1 LLGEEQ
7 RSGLPGESVGGPP
20 GGGVTRGVG
29 MSRGMADLMGLS
41 AQVTAVPADAYE
53 GPRTH
58 APGNVFA
65 GVADGEDRL
74 TTCP

>member
-1 LLGEEQ
+1 MKSSALVC
-7 RSGLPGESVGGPP
+7 RVKESVDRQ
-20 GGGVTRGVG
+20 GVVSYGLG

-58 APGNVFA
+58 APGDVLA

-74 TTCP
+74 VTCP

>member
-1 LLGEEQ
+1 ML
-7 RSGLPGESVGGPP
+7 
-20 GGGVTRGVG
+20 
-29 MSRGMADLMGLS
+29 RGMADLMGLS

-58 APGNVFA
+58 ASGDLFA

-74 TTCP
+74 VTCP

>member
-1 LLGEEQ
+1 MKSSAVVC
-7 RSGLPGESVGGPP
+7 RVKVSVNRQGGI
-20 GGGVTRGVG
+20 RGVG

-58 APGNVFA
+58 APGDVLA

-74 TTCP
+74 VTCP

>member
-1 LLGEEQ
+1 M
-7 RSGLPGESVGGPP
+7 PGESVGGPP
-20 GGGVTRGVG
+20 GGGVIRGLG
-29 MSRGMADLMGLS
+29 MSRGIADLMRLS

-58 APGNVFA
+58 APGDVLA

-74 TTCP
+74 VTCP